1 MHYTLYPLTDPLNSQ
16 VKMKIHNLNVEDL
29 MEDTKRNRFLDIFR
43 DVLWPES
50 AMDLH
55 MVELQSAL
63 AAGGRRPARRSDGEG
78 YFKILTLIRQGIYSF
93 FFK

>member
-1 MHYTLYPLTDPLNSQ
+1 MVSTIFITDPLNSQ

-29 MEDTKRNRFLDIFR
+29 MDEVKRNRLLDVFR

-50 AMDLH
+50 TTDLH

-63 AAGGRRPARRSDGEG
+63 AAGGRRPMRRSDGEG
-78 YFKILTLIRQGIYSF
+78 
-93 FFK
+93 